1 MAEKKVEK
9 IKGKTETGFSYQI
22 AEENLDNYELVET
35 LGEMEDNPLVIS
47 KVINLLLGKEQKEK
61 LKEHVRS
68 ENGIVSSEKMGEEIK
83 GIFESVNKAKNS

>member
-1 MAEKKVEK
+1 M
-9 IKGKTETGFSYQI
+9 IKGKTETGFAYQI

-35 LGEMEDNPLVIS
+35 LGEMEENPLVIS

-61 LKEHVRS
+61 LKEHVRA

-83 GIFESVNKAKNS
+83 GIFESVHKAKNS